1 MTWGAGA
8 LRHPQPTQAAIRS
21 KDKTMTHATLATFSQ
36 PAKRALRTPADQALS
51 IIQRAFEQDPP
62 VRWLYP
68 SDADYQRY
76 FPDFAAALGAPA
88 FTEGT
93 LALNAAAAALW
104 VQPGSEPDEAALGAL
119 IERSIP
125 AHRQCDVFAVI
136 EEMGAHH
143 PEEPHWYLPV
153 LGTHPEMQ
161 GRGHGAALLRPVLE
175 VCDRTG
181 VAASLEATTGDRTRA
196 MTVELCKTIGA
207 FDCLNAATDRSPE
220 LFTRRGVV
228 TPGTTRAADFP
239 PIHLLLRQP
248 R

>member
-1 MTWGAGA
+1 
-8 LRHPQPTQAAIRS
+8 
-21 KDKTMTHATLATFSQ
+21 MTHATLATLSP
-36 PAKRALRTPADQALS
+36 PAKTASRTPADQALS
-51 IIQRAFEQDPP
+51 IIQSAFEQDPP

-125 AHRQCDVFAVI
+125 AHRQADVFAVI

-181 VAASLEATTGDRTRA
+181 VSAYLEATTERNRA
-196 MTVELCKTIGA
+196 LYARHGFEATAEIRVA
-207 FDCLNAATDRSPE
+207 DCPPLTAMVRSP
-220 LFTRRGVV
+220 R
-228 TPGTTRAADFP
+228 
-239 PIHLLLRQP
+239 
-248 R
+248 